1 MNENIFDGIA
11 DIYDKYRPSY
21 PSSLF
26 TYLCADIGINSHTT
40 IADIGS
46 GTGILSKKL
55 LSICSCVW
63 HITIY
68 SYHFTNIFQTC
79 NRRC

>member
-46 GTGILSKKL
+46 FKK
-55 LSICSCVW
+55 
-63 HITIY
+63 TIKY
-68 SYHFTNIFQTC
+68 M
-79 NRRC
+79 